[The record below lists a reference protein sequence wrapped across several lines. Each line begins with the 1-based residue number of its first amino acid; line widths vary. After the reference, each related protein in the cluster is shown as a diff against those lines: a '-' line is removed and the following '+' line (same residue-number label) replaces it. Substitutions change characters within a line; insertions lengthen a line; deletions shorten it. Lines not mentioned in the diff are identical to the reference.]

1 MVCTI
6 HGQPAA
12 MRVRREECKDEIC
25 RRSPRMVNA
34 GAALSGLKTLVTS
47 AITKEKREMG
57 EMTAEIARYG
67 VICFYS

>member
-1 MVCTI
+1 
-6 HGQPAA
+6 
-12 MRVRREECKDEIC
+12 
-25 RRSPRMVNA
+25 MVNA